1 MKEYITWCG
10 GDANWTLDHPNFVPP
25 PPPAEDDGRRRVSRN
40 IRPKP
45 FVRRNIVSSAYAS
58 KFSYAAQ
65 GIIRERLLCCWD
77 DPLDPNHKCIRDKC
91 PYRHS
96 TALLAQGPKDDFFA
110 MIPCTFAGMRG
121 GCKYHSQRLGPLDPN
136 LFIQPF
142 AMEGSTN
149 QSSDPPDPDPHIDSV
164 AELVPVF
171 DGHRWCKREFKVST
185 SKDKADLDTV
195 LCISWAVNSFLGGDH
210 SDHSEGPAADD
221 Y

>member
-1 MKEYITWCG
+1 
-10 GDANWTLDHPNFVPP
+10 
-25 PPPAEDDGRRRVSRN
+25 
-40 IRPKP
+40 
-45 FVRRNIVSSAYAS
+45 
-58 KFSYAAQ
+58 
-65 GIIRERLLCCWD
+65 
-77 DPLDPNHKCIRDKC
+77 
-91 PYRHS
+91 
-96 TALLAQGPKDDFFA
+96 
-110 MIPCTFAGMRG
+110 MRG

-195 LCISWAVNSFLGGDH
+195 LCISSAVNSFLGGDD
-210 SDHSEGPAADD
+210 SDHSEGTAADED
-221 Y
+221 